1 MQWNTSILI
10 TMSGWIM
17 KSRLVSFHIKM
28 NNVSKTDVRFSA
40 RIYEAELI
48 TGIHA
53 ARLPRIPGSSLV
65 VADVD
70 SVFQEYDYTY
80 L

>member
-1 MQWNTSILI
+1 MLI

-28 NNVSKTDVRFSA
+28 NNVSGTDVRSSA
-40 RIYEAELI
+40 RINEAELI

-53 ARLPRIPGSSLV
+53 ARLPRISGSSLAV
-65 VADVD
+65 VTID
-70 SVFQEYDYTY
+70 SFFQEYDFTY